1 MNRVAIAQVDLCV
14 GDIDGNT
21 ELVLEYIS
29 RARGSAGADTIIF
42 PELALTGYPPEDL
55 LLRPHFHVQV
65 EQALQ
70 RVMHGSQGISVVL
83 GYPTQKETRLYNSC
97 SLVRDG
103 EVVTTYHKRNLPNYG
118 VFDEKRYFTEGEELN
133 LVETP
138 DLKVALSVCEDLWT
152 EDHVSEAAGAGAELL
167 ININASP
174 YHTDKSS
181 VREVLLKRRAVDHN
195 IAIIYV
201 NLVGG
206 QDELIFDGG
215 SLVIDC
221 RGEFVFK
228 APQFEQ
234 GLYLVELGR
243 AAAGAIT
250 VEAKSVQCPP
260 LDFTES
266 VYRALVLGVKD
277 YVLKN
282 GFKGAVIGLSG
293 GIDSALTLAIAVDA
307 LGPENVEVLLLPSRY
322 TAAMSVED
330 AQEMADKLGVSCHTV
345 SIEKP
350 FSAFAEILSPVFK
363 DLPMARTSHQ
373 VMRPCLSFLRQWAR
387 VPSTIATAMRSFAG
401 AHWRKKS
408 GAFIAP
414 IPGRNPTG
422 GCRRA
427 NRLSCRFVIASLGEK
442 SEQDTTEE
450 NIQARCRGLLLMA
463 VSNKTGKLVLT
474 TGNKSEMA
482 VGYATLYGDMA
493 GGFAPLKDVP
503 KILVYKLSRW
513 RNRTGEIIPQRII
526 DRPPS
531 AELRFDQKD
540 EDSLPGYDVLD
551 PILEKYIEMD
561 HTPGEIIEAGYDRDT
576 VYQVIRLVDKNEY
589 KRRQAAPGVRI
600 TERAFGRDRRYPITS
615 RYQEI

>member
-1 MNRVAIAQVDLCV
+1 MNRVAIAQVDVCV
-14 GDIDGNT
+14 GDMDGNT
-21 ELVLEYIS
+21 ELILEYID
-29 RARGSAGADTIIF
+29 RARDSAGADTIIF

-70 RVMHGSQGISVVL
+70 QVLKATQGIDVIL
-83 GYPTQKETRLYNSC
+83 GYPLAAGERLYNAC

-103 EVVTTYHKRNLPNYG
+103 KIVATYRKRNLPNYG
-118 VFDEKRYFTEGEELN
+118 VFDEKRYFTEGTDLN

-138 DLKVALSVCEDLWT
+138 DFKVALSVCEDLWT
-152 EDHVSEAAGAGAELL
+152 EDHAREAAQAGAELL

-174 YHTDKSS
+174 YHTDKAA
-181 VREVLLKRRAVDHN
+181 VREELLRRRAADHN

-206 QDELIFDGG
+206 QDELVFDGG
-215 SLVIDC
+215 SLVVDGS
-221 RGEFVFK
+221 GEFVFK

-234 GLYLVELGR
+234 GLYLVDLERARGR
-243 AAAGAIT
+243 LVLEAG
-250 VEAKSVQCPP
+250 SPQPLPP
-260 LDFTES
+260 DFNES
-266 VYRALVLGVKD
+266 VYRALALGVKD
-277 YVLKN
+277 YVSKN

-293 GIDSALTLAIAVDA
+293 GIDSALTLAVAVDA
-307 LGPENVEVLLLPSRY
+307 LGPENVEVLLMPSRY
-322 TAAMSVED
+322 TADMSVED
-330 AQEMADKLGVSCHTV
+330 AQEMAARLGVDCHIV

-350 FSAFAEILSPVFK
+350 FSAFSEILAPVFK
-363 DLPMARTSHQ
+363 NLP
-373 VMRPCLSFLRQWAR
+373 V
-387 VPSTIATAMRSFAG
+387 
-401 AHWRKKS
+401 
-408 GAFIAP
+408 
-414 IPGRNPTG
+414 
-422 GCRRA
+422 
-427 NRLSCRFVIASLGEK
+427 
-442 SEQDTTEE
+442 DTTEE

-503 KILVYKLSRW
+503 KMLVYELSRW
-513 RNRTGEIIPQRII
+513 RNRNGEIIPQRII
-526 DRPPS
+526 DRPPT

-551 PILEKYIEMD
+551 PILEKYIELD
-561 HTPGEIIEAGYDRDT
+561 RTPAEIIADGYDRDT
-576 VYQVIRLVDKNEY
+576 VNQVVRMVDRNEY

-615 RYQEI
+615 RYTE

>member
-29 RARGSAGADTIIF
+29 RARDSAGADTIIF

-70 RVMHGSQGISVVL
+70 RVMRGSQGISVIL

-97 SLVRDG
+97 SLIRDG
-103 EVVTTYHKRNLPNYG
+103 EIITTYHKRNLPNYG

-152 EDHVSEAAGAGAELL
+152 EDHASEAAGAGAQLL

-181 VREVLLKRRAVDHN
+181 VREELLKRRAVDHN

-206 QDELIFDGG
+206 QDELVFDGG

-243 AAAGAIT
+243 GAAGAIT
-250 VEAKSVQCPP
+250 MEAKSVQCPP
-260 LDFTES
+260 LDFAES

-277 YVLKN
+277 YVSKN

-307 LGPENVEVLLLPSRY
+307 LGPENVEVLLMPSRY
-322 TAAMSVED
+322 TAAMSNED

-345 SIEKP
+345 NIEKP
-350 FSAFAEILSPVFK
+350 FSAFAEILSPLFR
-363 DLPMARTSHQ
+363 DLPM
-373 VMRPCLSFLRQWAR
+373 
-387 VPSTIATAMRSFAG
+387 
-401 AHWRKKS
+401 
-408 GAFIAP
+408 
-414 IPGRNPTG
+414 
-422 GCRRA
+422 
-427 NRLSCRFVIASLGEK
+427 
-442 SEQDTTEE
+442 DTTEE

-551 PILEKYIEMD
+551 PILEKYIELD
-561 HTPGEIIEAGYDRDT
+561 HTPGEIIDAGYDRDT

>member
-29 RARGSAGADTIIF
+29 RARDSAGADTIIF

-65 EQALQ
+65 ERALQ
-70 RVMHGSQGISVVL
+70 RVMRGSQGISVIL

-97 SLVRDG
+97 SLIRDG
-103 EVVTTYHKRNLPNYG
+103 EIITTYHKRNLPNYG

-152 EDHVSEAAGAGAELL
+152 EDHASEAAGAGAQLL

-181 VREVLLKRRAVDHN
+181 VREELLKRRAVDHN

-206 QDELIFDGG
+206 QDELVFDGG

-243 AAAGAIT
+243 GAAGAIT
-250 VEAKSVQCPP
+250 MEAKSVQCPP
-260 LDFTES
+260 LDFAES

-277 YVLKN
+277 YVSKN

-307 LGPENVEVLLLPSRY
+307 LGPENVEVLLMPSRY
-322 TAAMSVED
+322 TAAMSNED

-345 SIEKP
+345 NIEKP
-350 FSAFAEILSPVFK
+350 FSAFAEILSPLFR
-363 DLPMARTSHQ
+363 DLP
-373 VMRPCLSFLRQWAR
+373 V
-387 VPSTIATAMRSFAG
+387 
-401 AHWRKKS
+401 
-408 GAFIAP
+408 
-414 IPGRNPTG
+414 
-422 GCRRA
+422 
-427 NRLSCRFVIASLGEK
+427 
-442 SEQDTTEE
+442 DTTEE

-551 PILEKYIEMD
+551 PILEKYIELD
-561 HTPGEIIEAGYDRDT
+561 HTPSEIIDAGYDRDT

>member
-1 MNRVAIAQVDLCV
+1 MNKVAIAQVDPCV

-29 RARGSAGADTIIF
+29 RARDTAGADTVIF
-42 PELALTGYPPEDL
+42 PELVLTGYPPEDL

-70 RVMHGSQGISVVL
+70 RVVDEAQGINVII
-83 GYPTQKETRLYNSC
+83 GYPSAGGTRLFNAC
-97 SLVRDG
+97 SFIRDR
-103 EVVTTYHKRNLPNYG
+103 EIVTTYHKRNLPNYG
-118 VFDEKRYFTEGEELN
+118 VFDEKRYFSEGEELN

-138 DLKVALSVCEDLWT
+138 DFKVALSVCEDLWT
-152 EDHVSEAAGAGAELL
+152 EDHAREAAQAGAELL

-174 YHTDKSS
+174 YHTDKAT
-181 VREVLLKRRAVDHN
+181 VREELLRRRAVEHN

-206 QDELIFDGG
+206 QDELVFDGG
-215 SLVIDC
+215 SLVADG

-234 GLYLVELGR
+234 GLYLVDLERPRGR
-243 AAAGAIT
+243 LVLEAG
-250 VEAKSVQCPP
+250 SPQSPP
-260 LDFTES
+260 LGFNES
-266 VYRALVLGVKD
+266 VYRALTLGVKD
-277 YVLKN
+277 YVSKN

-293 GIDSALTLAIAVDA
+293 GIDSALTLAVAVDA
-307 LGPENVEVLLLPSRY
+307 LGPENVEVLLMPSRY
-322 TAAMSVED
+322 TADMSVED
-330 AQEMADKLGVSCHTV
+330 AQDMAGRLGVACHIV

-350 FSAFAEILSPVFK
+350 FSAFSEILAPIFK
-363 DLPMARTSHQ
+363 DLP
-373 VMRPCLSFLRQWAR
+373 V
-387 VPSTIATAMRSFAG
+387 
-401 AHWRKKS
+401 
-408 GAFIAP
+408 
-414 IPGRNPTG
+414 
-422 GCRRA
+422 
-427 NRLSCRFVIASLGEK
+427 
-442 SEQDTTEE
+442 DTTEE

-503 KILVYKLSRW
+503 KILVYELSRW
-513 RNRTGEIIPQRII
+513 RNRDEEIIPQRII
-526 DRPPS
+526 DRPPT

-551 PILEKYIEMD
+551 PILEKYIELD
-561 HTPGEIIEAGYDRDT
+561 RTPAEIIADGYDRDT
-576 VYQVIRLVDKNEY
+576 VYQVVRMVDKNEY

-615 RYQEI
+615 RYTE

>member
-29 RARGSAGADTIIF
+29 RARDSAGADTIIF

-70 RVMHGSQGISVVL
+70 RVMRGSQGISVIL

-103 EVVTTYHKRNLPNYG
+103 EIITTYHKRNLPNYG

-152 EDHVSEAAGAGAELL
+152 EDHVSEAAGAGAQLL

-181 VREVLLKRRAVDHN
+181 VREELLKRRAVDHN

-206 QDELIFDGG
+206 QDELVFDGG

-243 AAAGAIT
+243 GAAGAIT
-250 VEAKSVQCPP
+250 MEAKSVQCPP
-260 LDFTES
+260 LDFAES

-277 YVLKN
+277 YVSKN

-307 LGPENVEVLLLPSRY
+307 LGPENVEVLLMPSRY
-322 TAAMSVED
+322 TAAMSNED
-330 AQEMADKLGVSCHTV
+330 AQEMAGRLGVACHIV
-345 SIEKP
+345 GIEKP
-350 FSAFAEILSPVFK
+350 FSAFTEIL
-363 DLPMARTSHQ
+363 
-373 VMRPCLSFLRQWAR
+373 
-387 VPSTIATAMRSFAG
+387 
-401 AHWRKKS
+401 
-408 GAFIAP
+408 AP
-414 IPGRNPTG
+414 IFEDRP
-422 GCRRA
+422 
-427 NRLSCRFVIASLGEK
+427 E
-442 SEQDTTEE
+442 DTTEE

-551 PILEKYIEMD
+551 PILEKYIELD
-561 HTPGEIIEAGYDRDT
+561 HTPGEIIDAGYDRDT
-576 VYQVIRLVDKNEY
+576 VFQVIRLVDKNEY

>member
-1 MNRVAIAQVDLCV
+1 MKRIAIAQVDLCV

-29 RARGSAGADTIIF
+29 RARDSAGADTIIF

-55 LLRPHFHVQV
+55 LLRPHLHVQV

-70 RVMHGSQGISVVL
+70 RVMRGSQGISVIL
-83 GYPTQKETRLYNSC
+83 GYPLEQGTRLYNSC
-97 SLVRDG
+97 SLIRDRAI
-103 EVVTTYHKRNLPNYG
+103 VTTYHKRNLPNYG

-138 DLKVALSVCEDLWT
+138 GFKVALSVCEDLWT
-152 EDHVSEAAGAGAELL
+152 DDHVREAADAGAELV
-167 ININASP
+167 INVNASP
-174 YHTDKSS
+174 YHTDKAA
-181 VREVLLKRRAVDHN
+181 VREELLKRRAIDHQV
-195 IAIIYV
+195 AIIYV

-206 QDELIFDGG
+206 QDELVFDGG
-215 SLVIDC
+215 SLVIDS
-221 RGEFVFK
+221 RGEFIFT

-234 GLYLVELGR
+234 GLFLVELKR
-243 AAAGAIT
+243 TAAGSLNL
-250 VEAKSVQCPP
+250 ESKSEQHPP
-260 LDFTES
+260 LAFTES
-266 VYRALVLGVKD
+266 VYRALVLGVRD
-277 YVLKN
+277 YVSKN

-293 GIDSALTLAIAVDA
+293 GIDSALTLAVAVDA
-307 LGPENVEVLLLPSRY
+307 LGPENVEVLLMPSRY
-322 TAAMSVED
+322 TAAMSIED
-330 AQEMADKLGVSCHTV
+330 AQEMADKLSVSCHTV

-350 FSAFAEILSPVFK
+350 FSTFSEILSPLFR
-363 DLPMARTSHQ
+363 DLP
-373 VMRPCLSFLRQWAR
+373 V
-387 VPSTIATAMRSFAG
+387 
-401 AHWRKKS
+401 
-408 GAFIAP
+408 
-414 IPGRNPTG
+414 
-422 GCRRA
+422 
-427 NRLSCRFVIASLGEK
+427 
-442 SEQDTTEE
+442 DTTEE

-503 KILVYKLSRW
+503 KTLVYKLSRW
-513 RNRTGEIIPQRII
+513 LNRAGEIIPQRII
-526 DRPPS
+526 DRPPT

-551 PILEKYIEMD
+551 PILEKYIELD
-561 HTPGEIIEAGYDRDT
+561 QTPGEIINTGYDRDT
-576 VYQVIRLVDKNEY
+576 VYQVIRLVDRNEY

-615 RYQEI
+615 RYQER

>member
-1 MNRVAIAQVDLCV
+1 MKRVAIAQVDVCV
-14 GDIDGNT
+14 GDKDGNT
-21 ELVLEYIS
+21 ELVLEYID
-29 RARGSAGADTIIF
+29 RARDSAGADTVIF

-70 RVMHGSQGISVVL
+70 RVLRATRGIDVIL
-83 GYPTQKETRLYNSC
+83 GYPLAAGECLYNAC

-103 EVVTTYHKRNLPNYG
+103 KVVTTYHKRNLPNYG
-118 VFDEKRYFTEGEELN
+118 VFDEKRYFSEGTDLN

-138 DLKVALSVCEDLWT
+138 DFKVALSVCEDLWT
-152 EDHVSEAAGAGAELL
+152 EDHAREAAQAGVELL

-174 YHTDKSS
+174 YHTDKAA
-181 VREVLLKRRAVDHN
+181 VREELLRRRAADHN

-206 QDELIFDGG
+206 QDELVFDGG
-215 SLVIDC
+215 SLVVDGS
-221 RGEFVFK
+221 GEIVFR
-228 APQFEQ
+228 APQFEH
-234 GLYLVELGR
+234 GLYLVDLERARGR
-243 AAAGAIT
+243 LVLKAG
-250 VEAKSVQCPP
+250 SPQSPP
-260 LDFTES
+260 LGFNES
-266 VYRALVLGVKD
+266 VYRALALGVKD
-277 YVLKN
+277 YVSKN

-293 GIDSALTLAIAVDA
+293 GIDSALTLAVAVDA
-307 LGPENVEVLLLPSRY
+307 LGPENVEVLLMPSRY
-322 TAAMSVED
+322 TADMSVED
-330 AQEMADKLGVSCHTV
+330 AQEMAARLGVDCHIV

-350 FSAFAEILSPVFK
+350 FSAFSEILAPIFK
-363 DLPMARTSHQ
+363 DLP
-373 VMRPCLSFLRQWAR
+373 V
-387 VPSTIATAMRSFAG
+387 
-401 AHWRKKS
+401 
-408 GAFIAP
+408 
-414 IPGRNPTG
+414 
-422 GCRRA
+422 
-427 NRLSCRFVIASLGEK
+427 
-442 SEQDTTEE
+442 DTTEE

-503 KILVYKLSRW
+503 KILVYELSRW
-513 RNRTGEIIPQRII
+513 RNRDGEIIPQRII
-526 DRPPS
+526 DRPPT

-551 PILEKYIEMD
+551 PILEKYIELD
-561 HTPGEIIEAGYDRDT
+561 RTPAEIIADGYDRDT
-576 VYQVIRLVDKNEY
+576 VYQVVRMVDRNEY

-615 RYQEI
+615 RYTED

>member
-1 MNRVAIAQVDLCV
+1 MTVHRIAIAQVDLCV

-29 RARGSAGADTIIF
+29 RARDTAGADTVIF

-65 EQALQ
+65 ERALQ
-70 RVMHGSQGISVVL
+70 RVMRGSEGINVIL
-83 GYPTQKETRLYNSC
+83 GYPLEKGTRLYNSC
-97 SLVRDG
+97 SLIR
-103 EVVTTYHKRNLPNYG
+103 EREIATTYHKRNLPNYG
-118 VFDEKRYFTEGEELN
+118 VFDEKRYFSEGEELS
-133 LVETP
+133 LVETSGC
-138 DLKVALSVCEDLWT
+138 KTALSVCEDLWT
-152 EDHVSEAAGAGAELL
+152 EHHVREAAAVGAELL

-174 YHTDKSS
+174 YHTDKAA
-181 VREVLLKRRAVDHN
+181 VREELLMRRALDHN

-201 NLVGG
+201 NMVGG
-206 QDELIFDGG
+206 QDELVFDGG
-215 SLVIDC
+215 SLVIGSG
-221 RGEFVFK
+221 GEFVFK

-234 GLYLVELGR
+234 GLYLVEAGR
-243 AAAGAIT
+243 TAAGDMTLVARS
-250 VEAKSVQCPP
+250 AQAPP
-260 LDFTES
+260 LAFTES

-277 YVLKN
+277 YVSKN

-293 GIDSALTLAIAVDA
+293 GIDSALTLTIAVDA
-307 LGPENVEVLLLPSRY
+307 LGPENVEVLLMPSRY
-322 TAAMSVED
+322 TSAMSNED
-330 AQEMADKLGVSCHTV
+330 ARDLADNLGVACHVV

-350 FSAFAEILSPVFK
+350 FSAFSEILSPVFK
-363 DLPMARTSHQ
+363 DLP
-373 VMRPCLSFLRQWAR
+373 
-387 VPSTIATAMRSFAG
+387 I
-401 AHWRKKS
+401 
-408 GAFIAP
+408 
-414 IPGRNPTG
+414 
-422 GCRRA
+422 
-427 NRLSCRFVIASLGEK
+427 
-442 SEQDTTEE
+442 DTTEE

-503 KILVYKLSRW
+503 KTLVYKLSRW
-513 RNRTGEIIPQRII
+513 RNRSGRVIPRRII

-540 EDSLPGYDVLD
+540 EDSLPSYDVLD
-551 PILEKYIEMD
+551 PILEKYIELD
-561 HTPGEIIEAGYDRDT
+561 RTPGEIIDSGYDRDT

-615 RYQEI
+615 QYQEE

>member
-1 MNRVAIAQVDLCV
+1 MKRIAIAQVDLCV

-29 RARGSAGADTIIF
+29 RARDSAGADTIIF

-55 LLRPHFHVQV
+55 LLRPHLHVQV

-70 RVMHGSQGISVVL
+70 RVMRGSEGISVIL
-83 GYPTQKETRLYNSC
+83 GYPVEQGTRLYNAC
-97 SLVRDG
+97 SLIRDRA
-103 EVVTTYHKRNLPNYG
+103 VVTTYHKRNLPNYG

-133 LVETP
+133 LVATP
-138 DLKVALSVCEDLWT
+138 DFKVALSVCEDLWT
-152 EDHVSEAAGAGAELL
+152 DDHAGEAAGAGAELV

-174 YHTDKSS
+174 YHTDKAA
-181 VREVLLKRRAVDHN
+181 VREELLKRRAIDHQV
-195 IAIIYV
+195 AIIYV

-206 QDELIFDGG
+206 QDELVFDGG
-215 SLVIDC
+215 SLVIDS
-221 RGEFVFK
+221 RGEFIFT

-234 GLYLVELGR
+234 GLFLVELKR
-243 AAAGAIT
+243 TAAGSLT
-250 VEAKSVQCPP
+250 LESKSEQHPP
-260 LDFTES
+260 LAFTES

-277 YVLKN
+277 YVSKN

-307 LGPENVEVLLLPSRY
+307 LGPENVEVLLMPSRY

-350 FSAFAEILSPVFK
+350 FSAFSEILSPLFRN
-363 DLPMARTSHQ
+363 LP
-373 VMRPCLSFLRQWAR
+373 V
-387 VPSTIATAMRSFAG
+387 
-401 AHWRKKS
+401 
-408 GAFIAP
+408 
-414 IPGRNPTG
+414 
-422 GCRRA
+422 
-427 NRLSCRFVIASLGEK
+427 
-442 SEQDTTEE
+442 DTTEE

-503 KILVYKLSRW
+503 KTLVYKLSRW
-513 RNRTGEIIPQRII
+513 RNRAGEIIPQRII
-526 DRPPS
+526 DRPPT

-551 PILEKYIEMD
+551 PILEKYIELD
-561 HTPGEIIEAGYDRDT
+561 QNPGEIIDAGYDRDT

-615 RYQEI
+615 RYRER

>member
-1 MNRVAIAQVDLCV
+1 MNKVAIAQVDLCV
-14 GDIDGNT
+14 GDINGNT

-29 RARGSAGADTIIF
+29 RARDSAGADTIIF

-55 LLRPHFHVQV
+55 LLRPHLHVQV

-70 RVMHGSQGISVVL
+70 RVMRGSQGISVIL
-83 GYPTQKETRLYNSC
+83 GYPLEQGTRLYNSC
-97 SLVRDG
+97 SLIRDRAI
-103 EVVTTYHKRNLPNYG
+103 VTTYHKRNLPNYG

-133 LVETP
+133 LVTTP
-138 DLKVALSVCEDLWT
+138 DFKVALSVCEDLWT
-152 EDHVSEAAGAGAELL
+152 DDHVREAADAGAELV
-167 ININASP
+167 INVNASP
-174 YHTDKSS
+174 YHTDKAA
-181 VREVLLKRRAVDHN
+181 VREELLRRRAVDHR

-206 QDELIFDGG
+206 QDELVFDGG
-215 SLVIDC
+215 SLVIDGS
-221 RGEFVFK
+221 GEFIFR

-243 AAAGAIT
+243 TAAGNLT
-250 VEAKSVQCPP
+250 LESRSGQYPP
-260 LDFTES
+260 LSFTES
-266 VYRALVLGVKD
+266 VYQALVLGVKD
-277 YVLKN
+277 YVSKN

-293 GIDSALTLAIAVDA
+293 GIDSALTLAVAVDA
-307 LGPENVEVLLLPSRY
+307 LSPENVEVLLMPSRY
-322 TAAMSVED
+322 TAAMSIED
-330 AQEMADKLGVSCHTV
+330 AQEMADKLSVSCHTV

-350 FSAFAEILSPVFK
+350 FSTFSEILSPLFRN
-363 DLPMARTSHQ
+363 LP
-373 VMRPCLSFLRQWAR
+373 V
-387 VPSTIATAMRSFAG
+387 
-401 AHWRKKS
+401 
-408 GAFIAP
+408 
-414 IPGRNPTG
+414 
-422 GCRRA
+422 
-427 NRLSCRFVIASLGEK
+427 
-442 SEQDTTEE
+442 DTTEE

-503 KILVYKLSRW
+503 KTLVYKLSRW
-513 RNRTGEIIPQRII
+513 LNRAGEIIPQRII
-526 DRPPS
+526 DRPPT

-551 PILEKYIEMD
+551 PILEKYIELD
-561 HTPGEIIEAGYDRDT
+561 QTPGEIINTGYDRDT
-576 VYQVIRLVDKNEY
+576 VYQVIRLVDRNEY

-615 RYQEI
+615 RYQER

>member
-1 MNRVAIAQVDLCV
+1 MNKIAIAQIDPCV

-21 ELVLEYIS
+21 QLVLEYIS
-29 RARGSAGADTIIF
+29 RARDSAGADTVIF

-65 EQALQ
+65 QQALQ
-70 RVMHGSQGISVVL
+70 RVVDGSQGINVII
-83 GYPTQKETRLYNSC
+83 GYPSAEGTRLYNAC
-97 SLVRDG
+97 SLIRDR
-103 EVVTTYHKRNLPNYG
+103 EIVTTYHKRNLPNYG
-118 VFDEKRYFTEGEELN
+118 VFDEKRYFSEGESLN
-133 LVETP
+133 LAETP

-152 EDHVSEAAGAGAELL
+152 EEHAREAAAAGAELL

-174 YHTDKSS
+174 YHTDKAA
-181 VREVLLKRRAVDHN
+181 VREELLQRRALDHN
-195 IAIIYV
+195 LAIIYV

-206 QDELIFDGG
+206 QDELVFDGG

-234 GLYLVELGR
+234 GLYLVELAR
-243 AAAGAIT
+243 AGGAIT
-250 VEAKSVQCPP
+250 LASMSAQSPP
-260 LDFTES
+260 LEFTES
-266 VYRALVLGVKD
+266 VYRALVLGVRD
-277 YVLKN
+277 YVSKN

-293 GIDSALTLAIAVDA
+293 GIDSALTLAVAVDA
-307 LGPENVEVLLLPSRY
+307 LGPENVEVLLMPSRY
-322 TAAMSVED
+322 TSTMSNED
-330 AQEMADKLGVSCHTV
+330 AGAMADKLGVSCHVV

-350 FSAFAEILSPVFK
+350 FSAFSEILSPVFK
-363 DLPMARTSHQ
+363 DLP
-373 VMRPCLSFLRQWAR
+373 
-387 VPSTIATAMRSFAG
+387 I
-401 AHWRKKS
+401 
-408 GAFIAP
+408 
-414 IPGRNPTG
+414 
-422 GCRRA
+422 
-427 NRLSCRFVIASLGEK
+427 
-442 SEQDTTEE
+442 DTTEE

-513 RNRTGEIIPQRII
+513 RNRTGEVIPQRII
-526 DRPPS
+526 DRPPT

-540 EDSLPGYDVLD
+540 EDSLPAYEVLD
-551 PILEKYIEMD
+551 PILEKYIELD
-561 HTPGEIIEAGYDRDT
+561 NTPAEIIDAGFDRET
-576 VYQVIRLVDKNEY
+576 VYKVIRMVDRNEY

-615 RYQEI
+615 RYTE